1 VLIIPDYELPVHL
14 IPSRT
19 YRYRILYVGN
29 DLALQKYLQSEL
41 GDCQIVRC
49 PDGSA
54 LVLIKQISYSLLL
67 FDEVLPDMTGKELSQ
82 TVRLLEHRKQT
93 PMIVWKYS
101 ECFASVARVIMRL
114 LTK

>member
-1 VLIIPDYELPVHL
+1 VLIIPDYELPFHL

-19 YRYRILYVGN
+19 YRYRVLYVGN

-54 LVLIKQISYSLLL
+54 LTLIKHISYSLLL
-67 FDEVLPDMTGKELSQ
+67 FDAELPDMTGKELAQS
-82 TVRLLEHRKQT
+82 VRLLEHRKQT
-93 PMIVWKYS
+93 PIIICKYS
-101 ECFASVARVIMRL
+101 DCFASVARAITRL